1 MVPCALGG
9 REGGAREAR
18 HDADR
23 RGHRLPVQRLLRLAV
38 ARGRRA
44 GVGRQGRVG
53 GPPPQGPVPVLA
65 GLMDGNGCSI
75 GTHILS
81 YKPCYYTWAPG
92 PTLDS
97 VPFIASGR
105 SRSAI
110 SSLHRPCNPDRAVH
124 DSVIG
129 QKPEKMDGMKVE

>member
-1 MVPCALGG
+1 MVPRALGG
-9 REGGAREAR
+9 REDCARETR

-81 YKPCYYTWAPG
+81 CMSQ
-92 PTLDS
+92 S
-97 VPFIASGR
+97 VSMLGVSAQVVSPF
-105 SRSAI
+105 SA
-110 SSLHRPCNPDRAVH
+110 A
-124 DSVIG
+124 
-129 QKPEKMDGMKVE
+129 

>member
-1 MVPCALGG
+1 MVPRSFGG
-9 REGGAREAR
+9 REDGAREAR
-18 HDADR
+18 RDADR

-53 GPPPQGPVPVLA
+53 GSPPQGPVPVLA

-81 YKPCYYTWAPG
+81 YKPI
-92 PTLDS
+92 L
-97 VPFIASGR
+97 
-105 SRSAI
+105 
-110 SSLHRPCNPDRAVH
+110 L
-124 DSVIG
+124 
-129 QKPEKMDGMKVE
+129 

>member
-1 MVPCALGG
+1 MVPRSFGG
-9 REGGAREAR
+9 REDGAREAR
-18 HDADR
+18 RDADR

-53 GPPPQGPVPVLA
+53 GSPPQGPVPVLA

-81 YKPCYYTWAPG
+81 YKPEKHE
-92 PTLDS
+92 
-97 VPFIASGR
+97 
-105 SRSAI
+105 
-110 SSLHRPCNPDRAVH
+110 SSLR
-124 DSVIG
+124 G
-129 QKPEKMDGMKVE
+129 E